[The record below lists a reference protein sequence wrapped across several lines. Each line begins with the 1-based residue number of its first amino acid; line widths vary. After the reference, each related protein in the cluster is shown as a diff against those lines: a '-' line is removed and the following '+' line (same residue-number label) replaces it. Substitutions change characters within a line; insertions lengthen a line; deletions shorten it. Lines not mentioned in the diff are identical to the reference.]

1 MINLIL
7 LAFAAGNVIVLLNF
21 ILAIK
26 REQIGLSIIQGL
38 ILTYIVF
45 ITLRFILLDY
55 PTLTI

>member
-7 LAFAAGNVIVLLNF
+7 LGIAAANVIVLLNF

-45 ITLRFILLDY
+45 TTLRFILIDY